1 MAAKQVPMNVP
12 RNSPDK
18 TSTIDVLVVDD
29 DTDTIEELVEYLSKA
44 GLICK
49 AAADGWAALKLLA
62 DGFKPGVVV
71 TDLRMPEMDG
81 MEFVERLRQ
90 FDDRERPEVI
100 FVSGH
105 AGFDDAV
112 AAIRLGARDMLTKPI
127 DPSKLVRAVKSAQLA
142 RQVRRQPDAAA
153 EPRAEAKGTPE
164 MTAER
169 TPGKDL
175 DPVARKRAALADLRT
190 IRRTRDQYF
199 PSDLFSDP
207 CWEMLLDLYDAKLV
221 GAEVTVTSLGA
232 ASGVPLTTALRRMEA
247 LQSHG
252 LIVRVEDAGDRRRT
266 IIRLT
271 TPGLQAVES
280 FFESHLGRTGA

>member
-12 RNSPDK
+12 RNSLEK
-18 TSTIDVLVVDD
+18 ASTIDVLVVDD

-44 GLICK
+44 GLTCK

-90 FDDRERPEVI
+90 FNDRERPEVI

-127 DPSKLVRAVKSAQLA
+127 DPSKLVRAVKSAQLN
-142 RQVRRQPDAAA
+142 RQVRRQPDPAA
-153 EPRAEAKGTPE
+153 EPRAEDTKGTSG
-164 MTAER
+164 MMAER

-175 DPVARKRAALADLRT
+175 VARKRAALADLRT

-221 GAEVTVTSLGA
+221 GGEVTVTSLGA

-280 FFESHLGRTGA
+280 FFESHLGRSGA

>member
-1 MAAKQVPMNVP
+1 MTRTGGNL
-12 RNSPDK
+12 DK
-18 TSTIDVLVVDD
+18 AGAIDVLVVDD
-29 DTDTIEELVEYLSKA
+29 DADTIEELVEYLSRA
-44 GLICK
+44 GLTCK
-49 AAADGWAALKLLA
+49 SAADGWAALKLLA
-62 DGFKPGVVV
+62 DGVKPGVVV

-81 MEFVERLRQ
+81 MEFAERLRQ
-90 FDDRERPEVI
+90 FSDRERPEVI

-112 AAIRLGARDMLTKPI
+112 AAIRMGARDMLTKPI
-127 DPSKLVRAVKSAQLA
+127 DPPKLVRAVKSAQLA
-142 RQVRRQPDAAA
+142 RQVRRPPDPAA
-153 EPRAEAKGTPE
+153 EPAPDAKGMPGGATGA
-164 MTAER
+164 M
-169 TPGKDL
+169 PGKSL
-175 DPVARKRAALADLRT
+175 DPIARKRAALANLRT

-232 ASGVPLTTALRRMEA
+232 ASGVPLTTALRRMDA

-252 LIVRVEDAGDRRRT
+252 LIVRVEDTGDKRRT

-271 TPGLQAVES
+271 APGLEAVEN
-280 FFESHLGRTGA
+280 FFESHLGRSGT